1 MSDTLRGV
9 LGLVLIL
16 AGLHEP
22 ETDCPP
28 QLDCSAMIVFS
39 EARGEPIVGQVA
51 VAEVV
56 YQRGEPCD
64 VMNAPGQ
71 FHGIRDW
78 PVPRDPEAI
87 DARAWRMALAASWI
101 AQERLWQSE
110 CAGSTHFYAHEK
122 VTPEWAG
129 KPCVIA
135 GHTFTIAAN
144 KQRAAAETWTLRGD
158 ASNPGKPLLQGLA
171 VSYAKGE

>member
-39 EARGEPIVGQVA
+39 EA
-51 VAEVV
+51 
-56 YQRGEPCD
+56 RGEPCD

>member
-1 MSDTLRGV
+1 MSDTLRGI

-22 ETDCPP
+22 ESDCPP
-28 QLDCSAMIVFS
+28 QVDCAAIVVFS
-39 EARGEPIVGQVA
+39 EARGEPIAGQIA

-64 VMNAPGQ
+64 VMNEPGQ

-87 DARAWRMALAASWI
+87 DARAWRIALAASWI
-101 AQERLWQSE
+101 AQERLWQTE
-110 CAGSTHFYAHEK
+110 CVGSTHFYAHGK
-122 VTPEWAG
+122 SRPAWAG
-129 KPCVIA
+129 EPCVISQ
-135 GHTFTIAAN
+135 HTFTN
-144 KQRAAAETWTLRGD
+144 
-158 ASNPGKPLLQGLA
+158 ASNP
-171 VSYAKGE
+171 